1 MTIYVLLTFTA
12 LLAGMAISVRAF
24 GTGGKRKRMFR
35 EIYFS
40 IEDVEGIG
48 ILYTKTGE
56 YSAILRIENPV
67 QKFSADIDSYYEYTR
82 LFTALAQ
89 TLGEGYALHKQDI
102 FTRQGFEETNNDRH
116 EFLSEA
122 YFRYFKGRQ
131 YTNSRTYL
139 AVTQENRKGNL
150 FSYDEKRWKDFL
162 VKIRKVKDQ
171 LRDAG
176 IRASFLGKSEANTY
190 VDHYFTMDFSGK
202 PVAMD
207 SFKAGEECVEM
218 GGRKCKVFSI
228 VDVDSAGLP
237 SLVRPYT
244 NIEVNNTEM
253 PVDLVSMIDSIPDAR
268 TVVYNQMIFMP
279 GQKKELAALE
289 KKKNRHASIP
299 NPSNLMAVEDIKRV
313 QDTVARESKQHD
325 YMN

>member
-102 FTRQGFEETNNDRH
+102 FTRQGSAKAMPCT
-116 EFLSEA
+116 
-122 YFRYFKGRQ
+122 
-131 YTNSRTYL
+131 SRT
-139 AVTQENRKGNL
+139 
-150 FSYDEKRWKDFL
+150 FSR
-162 VKIRKVKDQ
+162 
-171 LRDAG
+171 G
-176 IRASFLGKSEANTY
+176 RASRKP
-190 VDHYFTMDFSGK
+190 TMTDTSFSAK
-202 PVAMD
+202 PTSAI
-207 SFKAGEECVEM
+207 SRAG
-218 GGRKCKVFSI
+218 S
-228 VDVDSAGLP
+228 
-237 SLVRPYT
+237 T
-244 NIEVNNTEM
+244 
-253 PVDLVSMIDSIPDAR
+253 R
-268 TVVYNQMIFMP
+268 T
-279 GQKKELAALE
+279 AAPTW
-289 KKKNRHASIP
+289 R
-299 NPSNLMAVEDIKRV
+299 
-313 QDTVARESKQHD
+313 
-325 YMN
+325 

>member
-1 MTIYVLLTFTA
+1 MTLYVLLTFTA
-12 LLAGMAISVRAF
+12 LLVGMAISVRAF

-67 QKFSADIDSYYEYTR
+67 QKFSADINSYYEYTR

-139 AVTQENRKGNL
+139 TVTQENRKGNL

-176 IRASFLGKSEANTY
+176 IRASFLGKAEASNY
-190 VDHYFTMDFSGK
+190 VDHYFTMDFSDR

-207 SFKAGEECVEM
+207 SFKAG
-218 GGRKCKVFSI
+218 
-228 VDVDSAGLP
+228 
-237 SLVRPYT
+237 
-244 NIEVNNTEM
+244 
-253 PVDLVSMIDSIPDAR
+253 
-268 TVVYNQMIFMP
+268 
-279 GQKKELAALE
+279 
-289 KKKNRHASIP
+289 
-299 NPSNLMAVEDIKRV
+299 
-313 QDTVARESKQHD
+313 
-325 YMN
+325 

>member
-1 MTIYVLLTFTA
+1 MTLYVLLTFTA

-56 YSAILRIENPV
+56 YSAIMRIENPV

-122 YFRYFKGRQ
+122 YFRYFKG
-131 YTNSRTYL
+131 
-139 AVTQENRKGNL
+139 
-150 FSYDEKRWKDFL
+150 
-162 VKIRKVKDQ
+162 
-171 LRDAG
+171 
-176 IRASFLGKSEANTY
+176 
-190 VDHYFTMDFSGK
+190 
-202 PVAMD
+202 
-207 SFKAGEECVEM
+207 
-218 GGRKCKVFSI
+218 
-228 VDVDSAGLP
+228 
-237 SLVRPYT
+237 
-244 NIEVNNTEM
+244 
-253 PVDLVSMIDSIPDAR
+253 
-268 TVVYNQMIFMP
+268 
-279 GQKKELAALE
+279 
-289 KKKNRHASIP
+289 KN
-299 NPSNLMAVEDIKRV
+299 
-313 QDTVARESKQHD
+313 
-325 YMN
+325 

>member
-1 MTIYVLLTFTA
+1 MPKRDYGFSTYSKNADESMTLYVLLTFTA
-12 LLAGMAISVRAF
+12 LLAGMAISVKAF

-102 FTRQGFEETNNDRH
+102 FTRQGFEETGNGRH
-116 EFLSEA
+116 EFLSES

-139 AVTQENRKGNL
+139 TVTQENRKGNL
-150 FSYDEKRWKDFL
+150 FSYDNKRWKDFL

-176 IRASFLGKSEANTY
+176 INTSFLGKAEASAY
-190 VDHYFTMDFSGK
+190 VDHYFTMDFSDK

-218 GGRKCKVFSI
+218 GSRKCKVFSI
-228 VDVDSAGLP
+228 VDVDSTGLP
-237 SLVRPYT
+237 SLVRPFT

-253 PVDLVSMIDSIPDAR
+253 P
-268 TVVYNQMIFMP
+268 
-279 GQKKELAALE
+279 
-289 KKKNRHASIP
+289 
-299 NPSNLMAVEDIKRV
+299 ED
-313 QDTVARESKQHD
+313 
-325 YMN
+325 